1 MSVTARYPADGSIL
15 DVSEFHLE
23 EGERLIVFGPNGSG
37 KTTFLR
43 ALAGMLGEERQL
55 DAAYLPQHPYL
66 FRGSAGWNLGLGLTD
81 EQAALAGQFA
91 RRFGLSVQL
100 ERQASQLSGGERQR
114 LCLARTLASNHP
126 WVLLDEPLSALDVS
140 DRAAL
145 AAQLAHALSGRSAII
160 VTHDREEAAILGERM
175 AVMVGGRILQE
186 GSVTEVFSLPASEEI
201 ARAVG
206 TANVISG
213 FAGTADESL
222 ARVVVGDS
230 VITGM
235 GTPPPG
241 EPCRALF
248 GAEAVT
254 LYRGR
259 EAGSGSAVN
268 HWTGRVVAIR
278 ESGRLIHIS
287 VDVGFLLVALLTP
300 GSLEALGL
308 GAGSEVTAAVKATA
322 VRVVAT

>member
-1 MSVTARYPADGSIL
+1 MSVSARYPADGSIL
-15 DVSEFHLE
+15 DVGDFHLE

-81 EQAALAGQFA
+81 EQAAWAGQLA
-91 RRFGLSVQL
+91 RLFGLSDQL
-100 ERQASQLSGGERQR
+100 GRPASQLSGGERQR
-114 LCLARTLASNHP
+114 LCLARTLAADRP
-126 WVLLDEPLSALDVS
+126 WVLLDEPLSALDIS

-145 AAQLAHALSGRSAII
+145 AGQLAHALSGRSAVI
-160 VTHDREEAAILGERM
+160 VTHDREEAAILGDRM
-175 AVMVGGRILQE
+175 AVMVGGRFLQE
-186 GSVTEVFSLPASEEI
+186 GSVTEVFSLPATEEI

-213 FAGTADESL
+213 VAAATDESL
-222 ARVVVGDS
+222 AQVRVGAS
-230 VITGM
+230 VITGI
-235 GTPPPG
+235 GAPPPG
-241 EPCRALF
+241 SPCRALF

-254 LYRGR
+254 LFRGR

-278 ESGRLIHIS
+278 ESGRLIHVSI
-287 VDVGFLLVALLTP
+287 DVGFSLVALLTP

-308 GAGSEVTAAVKATA
+308 GPGSEVTAAVKATA